1 MPDPRVALGVFILV
15 SAAALLVFWPGRGL
29 LARWRKSRLMSE
41 RIVTEDALKHLH
53 NFEMAGRRPTVESLA
68 GALHVTVNEASS
80 VLNTMEAGGL
90 VVVKNGD
97 FRLTPQGR
105 ESALHIIRAHRLW
118 ERYLADKTGYTEVE
132 WHQQADR
139 FEHRLLP
146 AEVEALS
153 AQLGN
158 PTYDPH
164 GDPIPDSGGSF
175 VAHGG
180 QSLMAMPLDESFRIV
195 HIEDEPEAVFAQLV
209 AEGFYP
215 GMEIRLLE
223 MSPHRVRIW
232 ADGDE
237 HLLAPI
243 VAANISVRPVEKAAA
258 AEPQPG
264 EPLSVLK
271 LGEHGQVVSL
281 SPRCRGPE
289 RRRMM
294 DLGILP
300 GTVVT
305 AELISPS
312 GDPTAYR
319 IRDAL
324 IALRVEQAQLINI
337 SRLPEAA
344 R

>member
-1 MPDPRVALGVFILV
+1 MPDPRVALGIFTLV

-53 NFEMAGRRPTVESLA
+53 NFDMAGRRPTVESLA
-68 GALHVTVNEASS
+68 GALHVTVNEASA

-90 VVVKNGD
+90 VAVNNGD

-132 WHQQADR
+132 WHQQAER

-146 AEVEALS
+146 AEVDALA

-175 VAHGG
+175 VGHGG
-180 QSLMAMPLDESFRIV
+180 QSLMAMALDESFRIV

-215 GMEIRLLE
+215 GMEIRLIE

-243 VAANISVRPVEKAAA
+243 VAANISVLPVEKAAA

-271 LGEHGQVVSL
+271 LGEHGQIVGL

-337 SRLPEAA
+337 SRLPEGA

>member
-1 MPDPRVALGVFILV
+1 MPDPRVALGIFTLV
-15 SAAALLVFWPGRGL
+15 SAAALLVFWPGNGL
-29 LARWRKSRLMSE
+29 LARWRKSRSMSE

-132 WHQQADR
+132 WHQQAEL

-180 QSLMAMPLDESFRIV
+180 QSLMAMPVDESFRIV

-215 GMEIRLLE
+215 GMEIRLIE

-243 VAANISVRPVEKAAA
+243 VAANISVRPLERAAA
-258 AEPQPG
+258 AEPQAG

-271 LGEHGQVVSL
+271 LGEHGQVVGL

-337 SRLPEAA
+337 SRLPEGA

>member
-1 MPDPRVALGVFILV
+1 MPDPRVALGIFTLV
-15 SAAALLVFWPGRGL
+15 TAALLVVFWPRRGL
-29 LARWRKSRLMSE
+29 AARLRRSRLMTQ

-53 NFEMAGRRPTVESLA
+53 NFEMAGRRPTVESVA
-68 GALHVTVNEASS
+68 GALHVTVNEASA

-90 VVVKNGD
+90 VVVNNGD

-132 WHQQADR
+132 WHQQAEL

-164 GDPIPDSGGSF
+164 GDPIPDSVGSF
-175 VAHGG
+175 VGHGG

-215 GMEIRLLE
+215 GMEIRLIE

-237 HLLAPI
+237 HILAPI
-243 VAANISVRPVEKAAA
+243 VAANISVRPVEKAAV
-258 AEPQPG
+258 AESQPG

-271 LGEHGQVVSL
+271 LGEHGQIVGL

-337 SRLPEAA
+337 SRLPEGA

>member
-1 MPDPRVALGVFILV
+1 MPDPRVALGIFTLIT
-15 SAAALLVFWPGRGL
+15 AALLVVFWPRRGL
-29 LARWRKSRLMSE
+29 AARLRRSRLMTN

-175 VAHGG
+175 VGHGG
-180 QSLMAMPLDESFRIV
+180 QSLMAMSLDESFRIV

-209 AEGFYP
+209 AC
-215 GMEIRLLE
+215 LLYT
-223 MSPHRVRIW
+223 SP
-232 ADGDE
+232 
-237 HLLAPI
+237 
-243 VAANISVRPVEKAAA
+243 
-258 AEPQPG
+258 
-264 EPLSVLK
+264 
-271 LGEHGQVVSL
+271 
-281 SPRCRGPE
+281 SPR
-289 RRRMM
+289 
-294 DLGILP
+294 D
-300 GTVVT
+300 
-305 AELISPS
+305 
-312 GDPTAYR
+312 
-319 IRDAL
+319 
-324 IALRVEQAQLINI
+324 
-337 SRLPEAA
+337 
-344 R
+344 